1 MNRPVVSAAGTDAAT
16 DAALVEAARRGDV
29 ASYGRLV
36 ERYQTVAHRTAFAL
50 GAGDDTADVV
60 QEAFLK
66 AYLALGRFR
75 ATESFRPWLL
85 RIVVNEARDRWR
97 WSSRHRTVPLPLV
110 DDDDLSSTAR
120 TPEEAAEDQDT
131 SRLLRDAVLA
141 LPPRQREVV
150 VCRYLL
156 ELSERETAQVL
167 GVPLGTVKSRL
178 SRGLAALQAA
188 LSPEMTPGPLN
199 AERRGV

>member
-1 MNRPVVSAAGTDAAT
+1 MNRPVVSAAET
-16 DAALVEAARRGDV
+16 DAALVEAARSGDV

-50 GAGDDTADVV
+50 GAGEDTADVV

-66 AYLALGRFR
+66 AYVALDRFR
-75 ATESFRPWLL
+75 VTEPFRPWLL
-85 RIVVNEARDRWR
+85 RIVVNEAHNRWR

-110 DDDDLSSTAR
+110 ADDLSAPAR
-120 TPEEAAEDQDT
+120 TPEQVAEDQET
-131 SRLLRDAVLA
+131 SRLLRDALLA

-167 GVPLGTVKSRL
+167 GVPFGTVKSRL

-188 LSPEMTPGPLN
+188 LGPETTPGRLDV
-199 AERRGV
+199 ERRNV